1 MSWELWWV
9 VIPAVVLWVLSY
21 RSRAVQIFAVILAGL
36 TVWLFP
42 VVRDFFTDVTTQ
54 ETSVVRNYTL
64 DYDIAADGDMTLVE
78 TMDVE
83 FNETRRGIFRF
94 FDESDGTDPNLR
106 HPVSV
111 ESVKRCPTKGSE
123 KCVSEPFET
132 YYENGFL
139 VAKIGSASRPYP
151 PGTVNRYVI
160 TSSTTDVLT
169 QTDGSD
175 VAQWYWDVIGAG
187 WNMPIR
193 KSTVQV
199 TFPEAP
205 SAVRCITDAGLCET
219 ATGDNPRVITGSYD
233 NLDPRTPVTWQADLD
248 PAGVTAVPVSGA
260 PIWWKSPLALI
271 AGAVMALLLGLLIW
285 RLRERPPSKAPVF
298 AAPTDDILPAVWTYK
313 EDAPE
318 HGFQT
323 MLMQLQQLRVLDLT
337 VQPDGQYSDDEPDWV
352 QVSRTRDPLPGDVS
366 GAADFV
372 NHMGLV
378 APGQSVM
385 IEKRNV
391 TVGQQVQATE
401 GALSVEAEEA
411 AQRLGLFAKS
421 GLGLSVHMV
430 ATLLPALS
438 IVMTVLFNQ
447 RWIGAALL
455 VPAVV
460 GIWSSRSL
468 RTTLTPAGMTMRD
481 QVSGLRT
488 ALSTPASVE
497 RFDYAL
503 KARYF
508 AQFLPW
514 AVALE
519 CADEWAEACKPP
531 PGTEGSDYDPT
542 YSAAW
547 TSYNASHAI
556 STAVASVSAGAVA
569 AYAATQSSSSS
580 GGGGFSSGGG
590 GGGGGGGSW

>member
-1 MSWELWWV
+1 MSWDLWWV
-9 VIPAVVLWVLSY
+9 LIPAVILWVLSY
-21 RSRAVQIFAVILAGL
+21 RSRVIRILTIILAIL
-36 TVWLFP
+36 AILFFP
-42 VVRDFFTDVTTQ
+42 LLREFFTAATVQ
-54 ETSVVRNYTL
+54 ETSVVRNYAL
-64 DYDIAADGDMTLVE
+64 EYDIAADGDMTLVE
-78 TMDVE
+78 TLDVE

-94 FDESDGTDPNLR
+94 FDESDGTDPNLT

-111 ESVKRCPTKGSE
+111 ESVKRCPIKGTE
-123 KCVSEPFET
+123 RCVSEPFET

-151 PGTVNRYVI
+151 PGTVNRYII
-160 TSSTTDVLT
+160 TSTTTDVLT
-169 QTDGSD
+169 EIQGSN

-193 KSTVQV
+193 KSTVRV
-199 TFPEAP
+199 TFPEP
-205 SAVRCITDAGLCET
+205 PTEVRCITDSGLCPTT
-219 ATGDNPRVITGSYD
+219 AADNPQVITGSYN
-233 NLDPRTPVTWQADLD
+233 NLEPRTPVTWQADLD
-248 PAGVTAVPVSGA
+248 PAGVTAVPVSGN

-271 AGAVMALLLGLLIW
+271 AGAIAALLLGLAIW
-285 RLRERPPSKAPVF
+285 RLRERAPNSAPAF

-313 EDAPE
+313 EEAPE

-323 MLMQLQQLRVLDLT
+323 MLMQLQQLGALDLK
-337 VQPDGQYSDDEPDWV
+337 VQPEGQYSDDEPEWV
-352 QVSRTRDPLPGDVS
+352 QVSRTSESLPGGVS

-372 NHMGLV
+372 NHMSLV
-378 APGQSVM
+378 APGQTITIDKS
-385 IEKRNV
+385 NV
-391 TVGQQVQATE
+391 TVGQQVQTTE
-401 GALSVEAEEA
+401 GALSVEAEDA
-411 AQRLGLFAKS
+411 ARRLGLYAKS
-421 GLGLSVHMV
+421 SLGLLVHMI
-430 ATLLPALS
+430 AALLPALS

-468 RTTLTPAGMTMRD
+468 RTTLTPAGLEMRD
-481 QVSGLRT
+481 KVAGLRT

-542 YSAAW
+542 YTSAW
-547 TSYNASHAI
+547 SSYHASQAI